1 MASLTMWL
9 VRPLHA
15 SPHLWFPGWRFDA
28 QKGTSDSNVQR
39 PETTTVILDERFN
52 QPAIDPRLRWL
63 NPPPAWRVEPALP
76 ALVVQPATP
85 TDFWQQTHYGF
96 RADNGHFLSIEV
108 AGDFSIT
115 TKVRFHPVHQYDQ
128 AGLMIRVGPM
138 CWIKASVEHEPQGP
152 ARLGAVVTN
161 HGFSDWSVQ
170 DFPRE
175 TREVCLRIRKEDLDF
190 IIEFASNENAGWNQM
205 RIAHLNIESVAPPSC
220 GLYACSPKGSG
231 FRAEFEFM
239 QIARTSE

>member
-1 MASLTMWL
+1 M
-9 VRPLHA
+9 
-15 SPHLWFPGWRFDA
+15 
-28 QKGTSDSNVQR
+28 KG
-39 PETTTVILDERFN
+39 VILFYSGTGNTALACQHLARRLPPGFECVDVTR
-52 QPAIDPRLRWL
+52 PRRVDLAGID
-63 NPPPAWRVEPALP
+63 
-76 ALVVQPATP
+76 VVGFATP

-205 RIAHLNIESVAPPSC
+205 RIAQLNIESVAPPSC